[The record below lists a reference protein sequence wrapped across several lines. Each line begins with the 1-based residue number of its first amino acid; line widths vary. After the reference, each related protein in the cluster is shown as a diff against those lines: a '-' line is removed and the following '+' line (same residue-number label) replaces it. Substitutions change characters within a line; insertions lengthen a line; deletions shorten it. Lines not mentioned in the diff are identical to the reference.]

1 MSLIAVLLSGTPRLR
16 SQLPFHDKHPG
27 LGFVKSHVVLSVR
40 KDGKYCLNL
49 TFEIM
54 ILVESFG
61 EDFSLG
67 V

>member
-1 MSLIAVLLSGTPRLR
+1 MSLMAVLLSGTPRLR
-16 SQLPFHDKHPG
+16 SQLPFHDKHLG

-40 KDGKYCLNL
+40 KDGKYCLHL

-54 ILVESFG
+54 ILVESFW
-61 EDFSLG
+61 EDFSVG

>member
-1 MSLIAVLLSGTPRLR
+1 MSLMAVLLSGAPRLR
-16 SQLPFHDKHPG
+16 RQLPFHDKHPG

-40 KDGKYCLNL
+40 KDGKYSLNL

-54 ILVESFG
+54 ILVESLW